1 MTAVPPRMI
10 AVWCPDWPVTAARA
24 AAGVLASADHG
35 PAAVVTGNRVV
46 ACSHAARSAGVRRG
60 MRRREA
66 QSRCP
71 ELAVLPR
78 DEAAEARIFE
88 PVVVALESIAPG
100 VEVTRPGLAAIGV
113 RGPTRYFGSETA
125 VLHALS
131 RSVTE
136 LPGASD
142 VSIGVADGSF
152 AAEQAARAGVV
163 VPPGGSSEFLADLPI
178 SALDPSGDSPLV
190 DLLTRLGLR
199 TLGAFAALPAR
210 DVLARFGPDGAWAHR
225 QAGGVDDRPVAGRRP
240 PVAFTVTLDLDPP
253 VDRIDTVA
261 FSARATAERFIAD
274 LAGHGLACTCLEL
287 QAHSEHGDETMRR
300 WRHAGVLST
309 VDVVDRIR
317 WQLEGWRHGPCGR
330 AAGSPD
336 CGSSRSRRYRP
347 GSING
352 RCGAARAPRTSA
364 PTGHWP
370 GCRRCSGTAR
380 CSPRWCTVAASRHS
394 APGSSHGATSR
405 SRCAH
410 PSNPGRDGCPHLL
423 RRCSSIRPV
432 PSRCSTTR
440 AVRCWSPSGVRC
452 RCRRP
457 VRVGRRN
464 ITAIT
469 SWAGPWPV
477 DERWWSPDAVR
488 QAPLPARRR
497 ARTGLS
503 RQLPAGRRW
512 RPAMAAGGALRLIT
526 FASVRRG
533 LPTHKRGHLRRSAR
547 RMGPESKARSDWKY
561 GVVPMWRV
569 GPYGESRYIENKTYE
584 EPR

>member
-1 MTAVPPRMI
+1 MTAIPPRMI

-24 AAGVLASADHG
+24 AGGSLDSADQG
-35 PAAVVTGNRVV
+35 PAAVITGNRVV

-100 VEVTRPGLAAIGV
+100 VEITRPGLAAIGV

-131 RSVTE
+131 RSVSE
-136 LPGASD
+136 LPGTSD

-163 VPPGGSSEFLADLPI
+163 VPPGGSSEFLAGLPI
-178 SALDPSGDSPLV
+178 STLDPSGDSPLV

-210 DVLARFGPDGAWAHR
+210 DVLARFGPDGAWANR
-225 QAGGVDDRPVAGRRP
+225 QAGGLDDRPVGGRRP
-240 PVAFTVTLDLDPP
+240 PVEFTVMLDLDPP

-287 QAHSEHGDETMRR
+287 QAHSEHGDETVRR

-317 WQLEGWRHGPCGR
+317 WQLEGWRHGPL
-330 AAGSPD
+330 
-336 CGSSRSRRYRP
+336 RP
-347 GSING
+347 SGGIT
-352 RCGAARAPRTSA
+352 RLRLVPIETV
-364 PTGHWP
+364 PTGAHQRALWGGSGTEDERAHRALARVQTLLGHGSVLTPMVQGGRTPAQRTRLVPWGDEPEPVRSPEQPWP
-370 GCRRCSGTAR
+370 GRL
-380 CSPRWCTVAASRHS
+380 P
-394 APGSSHGATSR
+394 APA
-405 SRCAH
+405 
-410 PSNPGRDGCPHLL
+410 PSVLVDPP
-423 RRCSSIRPV
+423 RPV
-432 PSRCSTTR
+432 QVLDN
-440 AVRCWSPSGVRC
+440 AG
-452 RCRRP
+452 RP
-457 VRVGRRN
+457 VLVTERGAVPMPPARFGMEGET

-477 DERWWSPDAVR
+477 DERWWSADAVR
-488 QAPLPARRR
+488 QARFQLVDVHGRAYLVSCQLAGDADPQWQLEARY
-497 ARTGLS
+497 
-503 RQLPAGRRW
+503 
-512 RPAMAAGGALRLIT
+512 
-526 FASVRRG
+526 
-533 LPTHKRGHLRRSAR
+533 
-547 RMGPESKARSDWKY
+547 D
-561 GVVPMWRV
+561 
-569 GPYGESRYIENKTYE
+569 
-584 EPR
+584 